1 MEEHTARPPEPESR
15 ARYKITLDAGCLRA
29 ELRNRG
35 TTEDMETFLR
45 TVAATCLVLDQ
56 GRVLISVDSS
66 NPLSR
71 LDRSVLFARLN
82 EVWRSPS
89 HKVAVLGDGAE
100 FGVPHAYVKSFAV
113 QHGVNV
119 RSFDDEA
126 TALQWVRDR
135 RLGRDRRFGQ
145 ERRARQERRQTER
158 RSLLHDRRLGPRR
171 DGAEAH
177 APL

>member
-1 MEEHTARPPEPESR
+1 MALPIEANMALPPVPGRP

-45 TVAATCLVLDQ
+45 TVAATCLVLEQ
-56 GRVLISVDSS
+56 GRVLISVDLS
-66 NPLSR
+66 NSLSR
-71 LDRSVLFARLN
+71 LDRSVFFARLN
-82 EVWRSPS
+82 ELWQSPS

-100 FGVPHAYVKSFAV
+100 SGVPHAYVKSLAA

-119 RSFDDEA
+119 RSFDDET

-135 RLGRDRRFGQ
+135 RLGRDRRH
-145 ERRARQERRQTER
+145 AER
-158 RSLLHDRRLGPRR
+158 RSFRHERRRGPRR
-171 DGAEAH
+171 DGAEAY
-177 APL
+177 APA